1 MNKFLNLVLGTN
13 DVPTY
18 LAALFFAML
27 GVVVILL
34 SKSNKRDKRSINT
47 PFVFSFKFLII
58 DNLKEI
64 ILGFLLIVIALRFSV
79 EYAGVNLTMWYALG
93 VGLSIQKLSGYIS
106 KLELSARK

>member
-18 LAALFFAML
+18 FAALFFAIM
-27 GVVVILL
+27 GVTVILL
-34 SKSNKRDKRSINT
+34 LKSNKRDKTSLNT
-47 PFVFSFKFLII
+47 PYNFSIKFLIL

-64 ILGFLLIVIALRFSV
+64 ILGFLFIIIALRFSV
-79 EYAGVNLTMWYALG
+79 EYAGVELTMWYALG
-93 VGLSIQKLSGYIS
+93 VGLSIQKLAEFIS